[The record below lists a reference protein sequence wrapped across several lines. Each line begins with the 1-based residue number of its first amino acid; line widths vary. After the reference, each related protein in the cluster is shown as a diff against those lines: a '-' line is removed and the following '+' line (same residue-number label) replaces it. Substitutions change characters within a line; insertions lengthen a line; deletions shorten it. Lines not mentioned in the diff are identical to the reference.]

1 MSKKKHTNR
10 NTNRNNNHN
19 NNTNEKPLFNI
30 LTENKIQKM
39 MQDQLTFT
47 HGLMKAKKPVS
58 GILSVASIE
67 ETADADSHGEAL
79 LSCSTHLYYSIMMN
93 AIETI
98 LSGMDQEGY
107 LAQFGLNPL
116 ELASDMVENLILTI
130 NSALGIDTD
139 DEGVDDLNRLI
150 EEHPEMLD
158 FIDNHFSSI
167 VFVSDDSEEE

>member
-1 MSKKKHTNR
+1 MSKKTHNNR
-10 NTNRNNNHN
+10 SNCN

-30 LTENKIQKM
+30 LTESKIQKM
-39 MQDQLTFT
+39 MQEQLTFT

-58 GILSVASIE
+58 GILTVASIE
-67 ETADADSHGEAL
+67 ETDDADSHGEAV

-116 ELASDMVENLILTI
+116 ELASDVVENLILTI
-130 NSALGIDTD
+130 NSALGIDCE
-139 DEGVDDLNRLI
+139 EGVDDLNHLI
-150 EEHPEMLD
+150 EERPEMLD
-158 FIDNHFSSI
+158 FIDNHFSSLI
-167 VFVSDDSEEE
+167 FVSDDSEED

>member
-10 NTNRNNNHN
+10 NNCNNSN
-19 NNTNEKPLFNI
+19 NNTNEKSLFNI
-30 LTENKIQKM
+30 LTESKIQKM

-67 ETADADSHGEAL
+67 ETVDAESHGEAV

-130 NSALGIDTD
+130 NSALGIDSE
-139 DEGVDDLNRLI
+139 EGVDDLNHLI

-167 VFVSDDSEEE
+167 VFVSDDSEED

>member
-1 MSKKKHTNR
+1 MSKKTHN
-10 NTNRNNNHN
+10 NRNNCN

-30 LTENKIQKM
+30 LTESKIQKM
-39 MQDQLTFT
+39 MQEQLTFT

-58 GILSVASIE
+58 GILTVASID
-67 ETADADSHGEAL
+67 ETDDADSHGEVV

-130 NSALGIDTD
+130 NSALGIDAEG
-139 DEGVDDLNRLI
+139 EGVDDLNHLI

-158 FIDNHFSSI
+158 FIDNHFSSLI
-167 VFVSDDSEEE
+167 FVSDDSEED